1 MDTTTLPQEL
11 MLQSSANTPPR
22 VMNRK
27 VKESIDENTNMMNKK
42 NDDSEEDSEEDTYS
56 FENEQ
61 PPLLLDPK
69 SSQSDS
75 VYHAYSDNTCY
86 HPTSFEGIKEEPSGR
101 FRTISLDDTDSL
113 SVQEAV
119 YTASVFSNRIPM
131 RSRRSSS
138 QADSILH
145 ALAPPSHALK
155 ARRLSK
161 NNDPEPDQ
169 EEMRRKRSIVHEYQK
184 ELNSHSAVSPRF
196 MTLRKLSEVTVLPSH
211 GISFANSADI
221 PPVPHI
227 PHIHANNNSNNNNT
241 MTTSVT
247 HPSPP
252 PSISEPSDSSKPTSP
267 DVLSGIDRIIEA
279 QLQYHLGQMAWRVS
293 ESHIEARRFWEE
305 QKSQVFGFTTNVID
319 RLERDLNQRLKD
331 LIDSKTDLDPD
342 VSSLK
347 RELEWHKQQ
356 LAEKQCQLHE
366 LEVLRIRNSELEKQH
381 DIDVAII
388 KSQQIDKEKIEARL
402 LKYEETGAP
411 GKKHQMKL
419 FELKSYSKQLRSHVA
434 RVEQINK
441 TLHQQVNEYQKQLE
455 AKDEEI
461 KQLLTKMKRKCSNDS
476 TNMTARSSKHQT
488 WVEIMESEDEA
499 KKNAEMWANKYK
511 ELEKVHQELEIDH
524 ARLISEKDQEIRQL
538 KQLDSMNRVQL
549 EYMQL
554 ELKKKVQPSK
564 HCACNK
570 YQIQAPSRVS
580 KSQSVI
586 AKDGYLTFTAEI
598 NGQLSKYS
606 VKIPPKQAQIPIKKT
621 ALNPN
626 APPWRGTFKT

>member
-1 MDTTTLPQEL
+1 
-11 MLQSSANTPPR
+11 
-22 VMNRK
+22 
-27 VKESIDENTNMMNKK
+27 
-42 NDDSEEDSEEDTYS
+42 
-56 FENEQ
+56 
-61 PPLLLDPK
+61 
-69 SSQSDS
+69 
-75 VYHAYSDNTCY
+75 
-86 HPTSFEGIKEEPSGR
+86 
-101 FRTISLDDTDSL
+101 
-113 SVQEAV
+113 
-119 YTASVFSNRIPM
+119 
-131 RSRRSSS
+131 
-138 QADSILH
+138 
-145 ALAPPSHALK
+145 
-155 ARRLSK
+155 
-161 NNDPEPDQ
+161 
-169 EEMRRKRSIVHEYQK
+169 
-184 ELNSHSAVSPRF
+184 
-196 MTLRKLSEVTVLPSH
+196 
-211 GISFANSADI
+211 
-221 PPVPHI
+221 
-227 PHIHANNNSNNNNT
+227 

-267 DVLSGIDRIIEA
+267 DALSGIDRIIEA

-388 KSQQIDKEKIEARL
+388 KSQQIDKEKTEARL

-411 GKKHQMKL
+411 GKRHQMKL
-419 FELKSYSKQLRSHVA
+419 FELKSHSKQLRSHVA

-476 TNMTARSSKHQT
+476 TNTTARSSKHQT

-570 YQIQAPSRVS
+570 YQIQTPSRVS

-626 APPWRGTFKT
+626 APPWRGAFKT